1 MDKQSKIK
9 EFSISIFSIIL
20 GLAGFML
27 TIQKFEM
34 AIGSKL
40 HINIYLL
47 IFTMF
52 LFILLLG
59 IYITKLLKYPMEV
72 KSEFKNPMQANFFS
86 IISISLLIFS
96 LALQHTMPNIAKY
109 LLIVGTIIHTY
120 FTYRILSFW
129 MMHDAHDI
137 KHFNP
142 TWFITVVG
150 TLLIPLAGINV
161 FTSGVLWFYFAIG
174 IVLWFILFTIFIYR
188 IIFEHPLHEKLI
200 PTLAIIIAPPAIGSV
215 AYVTLT
221 STPDSFS
228 KILYFFALFLT
239 TFLLSEFKLFFKL
252 KFTLSWWAYS
262 FPISAMT
269 IASINMYKIT
279 KELFYKYLSFGLV
292 VVLITII
299 VILVPMTIKTLKQ
312 KEQV

>member
-1 MDKQSKIK
+1 MEQQSKIK
-9 EFSISIFSIIL
+9 NFSISIFSIIL
-20 GLAGFML
+20 GLAGFTL
-27 TIQKFEM
+27 TIQKFEG

-40 HINIYLL
+40 NINMYLL
-47 IFTMF
+47 ILTMF
-52 LFILLLG
+52 LFTLLLS
-59 IYITKLLKYPMEV
+59 IYIAKLIKYPMEV

-96 LALQHTMPNIAKY
+96 LALQTTVPNISKY
-109 LLIVGTIIHTY
+109 LLIVGTVLHTY

-161 FTSGVLWFYFAIG
+161 FTSDVLWFYFTIG
-174 IVLWFILFTIFIYR
+174 IVIWFILFTIFMYR

-215 AYVTLT
+215 AYVALT

-239 TFLLSEFKLFFKL
+239 TFLLSEIKLFFKL

-279 KELFYKYLSFGLV
+279 QALFYKYLGLGLV
-292 VVLITII
+292 AILITII
-299 VILVPMTIKTLKQ
+299 IILVPMTIKTLKQ
-312 KEQV
+312 NQ